1 MVFLNREDMQ
11 ARGLAHGDRIEV
23 ESSMGGGNSQARTVS
38 GFIAVEYDLPRGSAA
53 MYYPEGN
60 RLVPLDSHDPQSGT
74 PAYKSI
80 PVRVKKLRGPDGH
93 AD

>member
-1 MVFLNREDMQ
+1 MFLNRNDMR
-11 ARGLAHGDRIEV
+11 ARGLQSGDRIEV
-23 ESSMGGGNSQARTVS
+23 ESRVGDAVRRLS

-60 RLVPLDSHDPQSGT
+60 RLVPLDSHDPHSGT

-80 PVRVKKLRGPDGH
+80 PVVVSKLDDPAVH
-93 AD
+93 AG

>member
-1 MVFLNREDMQ
+1 M
-11 ARGLAHGDRIEV
+11 AAG
-23 ESSMGGGNSQARTVS
+23 
-38 GFIAVEYDLPRGSAA
+38 LPRGSAA

-80 PVRVKKLRGPDGH
+80 PVTIRTLRDPH
-93 AD
+93 ADAG

>member
-1 MVFLNREDMQ
+1 MRRL
-11 ARGLAHGDRIEV
+11 
-23 ESSMGGGNSQARTVS
+23 S

-60 RLVPLDSHDPQSGT
+60 RLVPLDSHDPHSGT

-80 PVRVKKLRGPDGH
+80 PVMVSKLDDPAVH
-93 AD
+93 AG